1 MRAVRERMEA
11 WFFFAMF
18 LLVIEYFVHGVHTTD
33 LPTPVEGLSWTFYND
48 SCPNLESIV
57 KSTLEPVLEQDIT
70 QAPGLLRLLFHDCF
84 VQGCDASILLNGTS
98 SEPSEQEALPNL
110 TLRAQAFEIINE
122 IKEAVEDK
130 CSGVVSCADIL
141 ALAASY
147 AVFVS
152 GGPEFLVPL
161 GRRDSLSFANQTVTV
176 DSLPGPT
183 SNVTV
188 LMTLF
193 TAKGFDN
200 FRDLVALS
208 GGHTFGV
215 GHCASFVD
223 RLYPTQDPTLDAAYA
238 TQLEQTCLTSAAVN
252 TTDLDIRTP
261 NLFDKKYYID
271 LQNGEGLL
279 TSDQDLYEDTRTQHI
294 VNSFALNQTYFF
306 EQFALSMLKVVQLDV
321 LTGSQGEIRR
331 NCAVPNTN
339 SSPSSYS
346 IVDIPGRSTSHRSS
360 L

>member
-1 MRAVRERMEA
+1 MEA
-11 WFFFAMF
+11 QYFIACMF
-18 LLVIEYFVHGVHTTD
+18 LIIIVSSVHGLPASD
-33 LPTPVEGLSWTFYND
+33 LPTPVDGLSWTFYKE

-57 KSTLEPVLEQDIT
+57 KSNLEPALEQDIT

-110 TLRAQAFEIINE
+110 TLRAQAFEIIDE
-122 IKEAVEDK
+122 IKEAVEAE

-147 AVFVS
+147 GVFVA

-161 GRRDSLSFANQTVTV
+161 GRRDSLSFANQSVIV
-176 DSLPGPT
+176 DNLPSST

-193 TAKGFDN
+193 TEKGFGH
-200 FRDLVALS
+200 FTDLVALS

-215 GHCASFVD
+215 GHCTAFVD
-223 RLYPTQDPTLDAAYA
+223 RLYPTQDPSLASRFAEELYLTCSTLA
-238 TQLEQTCLTSAAVN
+238 TVN

-261 NLFDKKYYID
+261 NLFDNMHYVD

-279 TSDQDLYEDTRTQHI
+279 TSDQDLYNDSRTRHI
-294 VNSFALNQTYFF
+294 VNDFARSQSSFFQ
-306 EQFALSMLKVVQLDV
+306 QFALSMLKMVQLDV

-331 NCAVPNTN
+331 NCAVRNVNT
-339 SSPSSYS
+339 SPSYS
-346 IVDIPGRSTSHRSS
+346 IIDHPPP
-360 L
+360 LNAL

>member
-1 MRAVRERMEA
+1 MKAEYVM
-11 WFFFAMF
+11 AMF
-18 LLVIEYFVHGVHTTD
+18 FLGIISSVGAHVRD

-57 KSTLEPVLEQDIT
+57 KTALEQVLEQDIA

-84 VQGCDASILLNGTS
+84 VQGCDASILLTGTS
-98 SEPSEQEALPNL
+98 SDPSEQEALPNL
-110 TLRAQAFEIINE
+110 TLRPEAFEIINI
-122 IKEAVEDK
+122 IKEAVEAK

-147 AVFVS
+147 AVYMA

-161 GRRDSLSFANQTVTV
+161 GRRDSLTFANQTVTV
-176 DSLPGPT
+176 DNLPSPT

-188 LMTLF
+188 LMTVF
-193 TAKGFDN
+193 TEKGFDN
-200 FRDLVALS
+200 FTELVALS
-208 GGHTFGV
+208 GGHSFGIS
-215 GHCASFVD
+215 HCASFVD
-223 RLYPTQDPTLDAAYA
+223 RLYPTQDTTLDAAFA
-238 TQLEQTCLTSAAVN
+238 EQLEETCPTSATVN
-252 TTDLDIRTP
+252 TTVLDIRTP
-261 NLFDKKYYID
+261 DLFDKKYYMD
-271 LQNGEGLL
+271 LRNGEGLL
-279 TSDQDLYEDTRTQHI
+279 TSDQDLYSDSRTRHI
-294 VNSFALNQTYFF
+294 VNNFAQNQSSFFHH
-306 EQFALSMLKVVQLDV
+306 FALSMLKMVQLDV